1 MTLALGMGA
10 LTLCAFATVVLYG
23 RELRRMA
30 AFLRGRERRSNGRLS
45 TEMPGPGF
53 AALARAVNETLD
65 DAEAERREAAAEQ
78 RQFQRDL
85 ASLSHDIR
93 TPLMGAKGYVALAAD
108 EADGE
113 RRAHYLGAAST
124 RLDDM
129 EGLLDALFAY
139 ARATDPTAALDLR
152 PTAVMPVLAA
162 VLTGQFPAFEE
173 RGWEPE
179 VRIADE
185 SLTVEADEEAL
196 ARIFE
201 NLISNAL
208 RYGAAAPAIT
218 QKGRAI
224 TFANVVEDP
233 AALDIDRLFERF
245 YRADAA
251 RARSGAG
258 LGLAVVASLAA
269 AQGMEVAAALEG
281 DELAITLIFPAD
293 DATLA

>member
-185 SLTVEADEEAL
+185 SLTVEADHEAL
-196 ARIFE
+196 ARIVD
-201 NLISNAL
+201 NLISNAQ
-208 RYGAAAPAIT
+208 R
-218 QKGRAI
+218 
-224 TFANVVEDP
+224 
-233 AALDIDRLFERF
+233 
-245 YRADAA
+245 
-251 RARSGAG
+251 
-258 LGLAVVASLAA
+258 
-269 AQGMEVAAALEG
+269 
-281 DELAITLIFPAD
+281 
-293 DATLA
+293 

>member
-1 MTLALGMGA
+1 ML
-10 LTLCAFATVVLYG
+10 F
-23 RELRRMA
+23 
-30 AFLRGRERRSNGRLS
+30 RS
-45 TEMPGPGF
+45 
-53 AALARAVNETLD
+53 
-65 DAEAERREAAAEQ
+65 
-78 RQFQRDL
+78 
-85 ASLSHDIR
+85 
-93 TPLMGAKGYVALAAD
+93 VALAAD

-152 PTAVMPVLAA
+152 PTAVMPVLAS

-281 DELAITLIFPAD
+281 DELAITLID
-293 DATLA
+293 RKSVV

>member
-179 VRIADE
+179 VRIA
-185 SLTVEADEEAL
+185 EEAL

-208 RYGAAAPAIT
+208 RYGAAAPTIT

-281 DELAITLIFPAD
+281 DELAITLTFPAD
-293 DATLA
+293 DAALA